1 MQLLDRL
8 NFSKKLYAL
17 LALPVAVLII
27 YSLVSLHSMLQK
39 EQEYQNVSHLA
50 KLSVKISNL
59 VHETQKERGM
69 SAGFLGSKGK
79 KFTNRLLK
87 QRILTN
93 QKRELLETYLKE
105 EPVSGFGQ
113 DFTAKLDTALQQ
125 LSQLDQMRQRIDELS
140 VTTKDEVAYYTNLN
154 SKMLDMV
161 ATIVNHTQDAN
172 MQKSINGYLN
182 FSMAKERMGIE
193 RAVGTGALATGQ
205 FANGVRNKFV
215 SLIAKE
221 QAFLQNFF
229 YYAPKS
235 VVESYEK
242 MRQDTR
248 VAEVSKMEREMS
260 NHEVL
265 SSLNFDSMHWFDAI
279 TYKINRMKEIEDMQS
294 QAIVQSADVLHQN
307 VWHSLVVFVVLN
319 TLMFATIAYMT
330 WIMTKRL
337 SRRVD
342 IFQDRLKLFLSY
354 VAKEKGYIKPFEVV
368 GKDEFADM
376 TRMLNKQME
385 KISAIIEQDKKVVLE
400 IEDVVQKVNN
410 GFFGY
415 SVKSEGASQEVEHL
429 RSSLNMML
437 ESTKEKFNL
446 LIDLLNHFSQGKF
459 DYEVPYD
466 RVKGLNGDFGAVI
479 TSAKLVSENISEL
492 FAVIQNAGGT
502 LTENTKTLS
511 RTSENLDFAAKNQTA
526 ALENTLKALGNMQET
541 AKESIQEIRTS
552 ASMADNL
559 AQTSE
564 NGLSLASK
572 TAKASESINQ
582 KVDAISEA
590 IEIID
595 AIAFQTNIL
604 SLNAAVEAAT
614 AGEAGKG
621 FAVVAQEV
629 RNLAAKSAEAASEI
643 KELVEAAKAKSMEG
657 KEISEEM
664 ISGYNHLQQE
674 IIKTKTVIE
683 GIEKK
688 SRVQEKDMQDID
700 EAANAMKVIVE
711 ENEHIATDINR
722 LSGDINKL
730 SSDLFHVVSSA
741 SFKEEVR
748 KQICDVKLNETIAQ
762 MKNKHLLFKSK
773 ILSKLDIKERF
784 DVTPPAH
791 CDLGR
796 WMQSQE
802 QMGEPFTKTAAWS
815 TLIQDHNK
823 IHALA
828 QEYIDKNA
836 SNVSSDALDE
846 TATEL
851 ERATVTIFQSLDG
864 VKRAYCQSQQTQE
877 RVEVHA
883 VS

>member
-1 MQLLDRL
+1 MQFLDRL

-17 LALPVAVLII
+17 LALPVTVLVV
-27 YSLVSLHSMLQK
+27 YSLLSLYSMLQK
-39 EQEYQNVSHLA
+39 EKEYQDVSHLA

-79 KFTNRLLK
+79 KFNNRLIK
-87 QRILTN
+87 QRVLTN
-93 QKRELLETYLKE
+93 EKRELLENYLKE
-105 EPVSGFGQ
+105 EPILGFGKTFVTKF
-113 DFTAKLDTALQQ
+113 DMALQQ
-125 LSQLDQMRQRIDELS
+125 LSQLDQMRQRIDQLALS
-140 VTTKDEVAYYTNLN
+140 TKEGVSYYTDLN
-154 SKMLDMV
+154 AKLLDMI
-161 ATIVNHTQDAN
+161 AMIANHTTDAN
-172 MQKSINGYLN
+172 MQKRINGYLN
-182 FSMAKERMGIE
+182 FVMAKERMGIE
-193 RAVGTGALATGQ
+193 RAVGTGALASGQ
-205 FANGVRNKFV
+205 FAQGARNKFI

-235 VVESYEK
+235 VVESYKK
-242 MRQDTR
+242 MKQDGR
-248 VAEVSKMEREMS
+248 VAEVSKMEKEMS
-260 NHEVL
+260 HHEVL

-279 TYKINRMKEIEDMQS
+279 THKINRMKEIEDMQS
-294 QAIVQSADVLHQN
+294 HAIVQSADALYQN
-307 VWHSLVVFVVLN
+307 VWNSLIFFVVFN
-319 TLMFATIAYMT
+319 TLMFLAIAYMV
-330 WIMTKRL
+330 WVMTKRL
-337 SRRVD
+337 SKRVD
-342 IFQDRLKLFLSY
+342 SFQERLKLFLSY
-354 VAKEKGYIKPFEVV
+354 VAKEKGYIKPFEVT
-368 GKDEFADM
+368 GQDEFADM
-376 TRMLNKQME
+376 SHMLNEQME

-400 IEDVVQKVNN
+400 IEDVVRKVNN

-415 SVKSEGASQEVEHL
+415 SVKSEGASKEVEHL
-429 RSSLNMML
+429 RGSLNLML

-466 RVKGLNGDFGAVI
+466 KVKGLNGDFGAVI

-502 LTENTKTLS
+502 LTQNTKTLS
-511 RTSENLDFAAKNQTA
+511 KSSKDLDFAAKNQTV
-526 ALENTLKALGNMQET
+526 ALENTLKALVNMQKT
-541 AKESIQEIRTS
+541 ANESIQEIRTS

-559 AQTSE
+559 AKTSE

-572 TAKASESINQ
+572 TAQASESINQ

-629 RNLAAKSAEAASEI
+629 RNLAAKSAEAANEI
-643 KELVEAAKAKSMEG
+643 KGLVEVAKAKSIEG

-664 ISGYNHLQQE
+664 IAGYNHLQQE
-674 IIKTKTVIE
+674 IIKTKSVIE
-683 GIEKK
+683 GVEKK
-688 SRVQEKDMQDID
+688 SRVQEQDMQEID
-700 EAANAMKVIVE
+700 EAANAMKVVVE
-711 ENEHIATDINR
+711 ENEHIANDING
-722 LSGDINKL
+722 LSKDISKL
-730 SSDLFHVVSSA
+730 SADLFHVVSSA

-748 KQICDVKLNETIAQ
+748 AQVCDVKLNETIAQ
-762 MKNKHLLFKSK
+762 MKNKHLQFKSK
-773 ILSKLDIKERF
+773 ILAKLDIQQRF
-784 DVTPPAH
+784 DVTPPTH

-802 QMGEPFTKTAAWS
+802 QMGALFTKTAAWS

-828 QEYIDKNA
+828 QEYVDKNA
-836 SNVSSDALDE
+836 SNVSSDELDE
-846 TATEL
+846 VATEL

-864 VKRAYCQSQQTQE
+864 IKRAYCQTHN
-877 RVEVHA
+877 EVKEHVRA
-883 VS
+883 EV